1 MDSPETSEK
10 PQAINYALA
19 NGSHCSPDPA
29 SVGPAPDQERVAKF
43 KDYMR
48 IFSYGDKWDVAVYI
62 VGALAAA
69 AAGVTTPLM
78 FLIFGNFVNKFT
90 DFTSSSGGPSPNS
103 FDHDLD
109 RLCLYIFALFIS
121 RFVLASVNKFAFR
134 ITGIRLSAALR
145 LHYLQHLF
153 GQSIHVL
160 DTLPSGHAIG
170 TITATSNVLQLGISE
185 KLGTFVEYTALIIGS
200 LISAFTFNWELALVT
215 SAGFLV
221 IFLIVGTLFPLTV
234 KGQARKTKSEGRAA
248 TVASET
254 FASIKMVMACV
265 AEPQIA
271 DKYRALLQQAK
282 RHAQATN
289 PLTSLQF
296 ALTFFGVFGTVALT
310 FWYGAL
316 IYTKGRLDSIGVIVV
331 VLNSLT
337 TIFFSLERLSAPMQA
352 VGKATIAACEFF
364 SVIDA
369 PLPKRGS
376 LKSPVVSDKKDI
388 VFDRVTFAYPS
399 RPHVKVLDDLN
410 LTIEAG
416 KVTAIVGSSGSG
428 KSTIVGLIEQWYTTS
443 QQHAIAKVLPKDE
456 KRTSGKGSDP
466 GPGPGSSPVNEAPPV
481 STGPAKLQ
489 GTVTT
494 CGHSLD
500 QLDSKWWRSRIG
512 LVQQEPFLFNGT
524 IYDNVT
530 KGLVG
535 SPLERESEQ
544 QKRQL
549 VREACIEAFASEF
562 IDKLPQGYDTIVGE
576 GGARLSGGQR
586 QRIAIARTI
595 IKKPSILILDEA
607 TSAIDVRGE
616 RIVQAALN
624 KAAQGRTTIVI
635 AHRLATIR
643 TADRIVVLKKGRVVE
658 SGTHETLVAV
668 QDGVYAGLVSAQAV
682 SLEESDSAEYGE
694 LGRESVAE
702 NIGQQINGQILKTP
716 DKDKNVD
723 EANKDTSTS
732 ENCGILGGFGQLF
745 VESRSYWGIIALSL
759 LTSAAASTAQPLYA
773 WLFSKSIAL
782 FRFKDQHSLLM
793 HKVSFLSCMWIVFAA
808 SASVAYFLTFVSSSR
823 VAALIRAK
831 YQLEYF
837 ESLVGQRA
845 AYYDQDDHAQGTLV
859 ARVRDD
865 PSKIEEMMG
874 INLAQVCIAFGN
886 IMVGLV
892 LALSYSWKLAL
903 VSSCAVLPVCIC
915 AGFVRFRYD
924 LLFDKMNDAVF
935 AESSRFASEAI
946 DAFRTVTSLTLEQSI
961 TSRFS
966 NLCHSHVSEAY
977 RKSRWVSIVLGF
989 ADSATLGCQA
999 VIFYYGG
1006 RLLARGE
1013 VNVMSFFVCMMA
1025 LMNAAQGFGQALSF
1039 GPNAAQASA
1048 ASRRILGV
1056 RDSRVTSQH
1065 VEDQDLD
1072 SDDGVAIEFR
1082 NVTLRFPTR
1091 EVPVLDRFNMKISK
1105 RQFVGLVGPSGC
1117 GKSSVISLLER
1128 FYEPDSGSILF
1139 NGKQISEL
1147 NVYSYR
1153 KHLAL
1158 VAQEPCLFQGTI
1170 RDNVLLGI
1178 DHGTVTD
1185 SQLHAVCRDACI
1197 HDFIS
1202 SLPNGYDTDIGSHGV
1217 SLSGGQKQRISIARA
1232 LIRNPRLLLLD
1243 EATSALDSE
1252 SERLIQTA
1260 LEQTAQGRTMIAV
1273 AHRLSTVQNAN
1284 VIFVMGEQGCVLEH
1298 GTHVELLR
1306 RRGVYFQMC
1315 QNQAL
1320 DQ

>member
-19 NGSHCSPDPA
+19 NGSPCSPDPA

-90 DFTSSSGGPSPNS
+90 DFTSSSGGPSNS

-121 RFVLASVNKFAFR
+121 RLVLASVNKFAFR

-170 TITATSNVLQLGISE
+170 TITATRNVLQLGISE

-200 LISAFTFNWELALVT
+200 LIAAFTFNWELALVT

-234 KGQARKTKSEGRAA
+234 KGQARKTKSEGHAA

-296 ALTFFGVFGTVALT
+296 ALTFFGVF
-310 FWYGAL
+310 
-316 IYTKGRLDSIGVIVV
+316 

-369 PLPKRGS
+369 PLPNRGS
-376 LKSPVVSDKKDI
+376 LTSPVVSDKKDI

-399 RPHVKVLDDLN
+399 RPHVKVLDDLD

-466 GPGPGSSPVNEAPPV
+466 GPGPGSSPTESLNEAPPV
-481 STGPAKLQ
+481 STGRVKLQ

-500 QLDSKWWRSRIG
+500 HLDSKWWRSRIG

-535 SPLERESEQ
+535 SPLEPESEQ

-643 TADRIVVLKKGRVVE
+643 TADRIVVLRKGRVVE
-658 SGTHETLVAV
+658 SGTHETLVAI

-682 SLEESDSAEYGE
+682 SLEESDSAEDGE
-694 LGRESVAE
+694 LGRGSVAE

-723 EANKDTSTS
+723 GANKDTSTS

-935 AESSRFASEAI
+935 AESSRFSSEAI

-1025 LMNAAQGFGQALSF
+1025 LMNAAEGFGQALSF

-1082 NVTLRFPTR
+1082 NVTLQFPTR
-1091 EVPVLDRFNMKISK
+1091 EVPVLDRFNMKIIK
-1105 RQFVGLVGPSGC
+1105 GH
-1117 GKSSVISLLER
+1117 
-1128 FYEPDSGSILF
+1128 GSILF

-1252 SERLIQTA
+1252 SERLVQTA